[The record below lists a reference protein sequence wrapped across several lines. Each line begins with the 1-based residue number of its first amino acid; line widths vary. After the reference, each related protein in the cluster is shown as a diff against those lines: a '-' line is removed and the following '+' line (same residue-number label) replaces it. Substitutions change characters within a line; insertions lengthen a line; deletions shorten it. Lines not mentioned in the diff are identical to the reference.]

1 MPCSN
6 NIKGTLIFSWEIG
19 KFTMDNSRLD
29 LIKLDS
35 LYIFEWRFVQS
46 FEKVGYSETWNLWR
60 NYFIM
65 HILQSMFRK
74 LTPHFYSSK
83 SLHELANYCS
93 MMIDIIV
100 GGFNPSEKTWS
111 NWILSQVGV
120 NILKMKPPPR
130 DCTAHWSSHTWSNS
144 LESLACKISW
154 TKPTKVDG
162 RYPAMAQTLFKA
174 LQTISVYAVFERID
188 KYVSYII
195 YSGSKLLQDCVH
207 QHNP

>member
-1 MPCSN
+1 MLALPPLPPKNRRVECLGDALQTRFKVLPCLMPCSN
-6 NIKGTLIFSWEIG
+6 NIKGTLRFSWEIG

-93 MMIDIIV
+93 MMIDILV

-111 NWILSQVGV
+111 NWILSPSRGE
-120 NILKMKPPPR
+120 
-130 DCTAHWSSHTWSNS
+130 H
-144 LESLACKISW
+144 
-154 TKPTKVDG
+154 
-162 RYPAMAQTLFKA
+162 FKNEI
-174 LQTISVYAVFERID
+174 TT
-188 KYVSYII
+188 
-195 YSGSKLLQDCVH
+195 
-207 QHNP
+207 